1 MLFCVN
7 WLILVSALVAATQ
20 TGPSSEVESL
30 GFLTGSWLYQSGG
43 VEIEE
48 HWTPVK
54 GGTLFGVSRT
64 VVEGRTVAFEYLR
77 IESRGEGIF
86 YVAQPNGRPGTD
98 FELTRFDA
106 STAVFENP
114 QHDHPKIIRYE
125 KHPDGTLLARIQGE
139 EGSEHREQEFRFRP
153 VPHP

>member
-1 MLFCVN
+1 MN
-7 WLILVSALVAATQ
+7 GLILASALVAATQ
-20 TGPSSEVESL
+20 NGPSSGVEPL
-30 GFLTGSWLYQSGG
+30 AFLTGSWLYESGG

-48 HWTPVK
+48 QWTSVK

-64 VVEGRTVAFEYLR
+64 VVDGKTVAFEFLR
-77 IESRGEGIF
+77 IETRGEGIF

-98 FELTRFDA
+98 FELTKLDA

-114 QHDHPKIIRYE
+114 QHDHPKLIRYE
-125 KHPDGTLLARIQGE
+125 KHPDGTLWARIEGE
-139 EGSEHREQEFRFRP
+139 EGGEHREQEFRFRP